1 MAQVSGTHSRYDLQ
15 TKGENVREQ
24 LADMISM
31 ISPTETPFVSMVKSE
46 KSNNTVKEWL
56 QDSLAAASTS
66 NAHIDGD
73 VFSGDTLT
81 APARLSNH
89 HQILRKDLIVTR
101 RAQIVN
107 QAGTKNELSRQVA
120 KAGLELRRDLESI
133 LLNNQAVTVGND
145 STAPKLAGLPA
156 WLKTNTARG
165 ATGAD
170 PALNNTTYGYPD
182 TAATDGTDRAL
193 SEATLLDTIKDT
205 VVAGGN
211 PSVIMVGPE
220 VKQRFSNYQFGSS
233 ARIATPYQDHGK
245 SPRSGL
251 TVNGSVDVYVTDF
264 GTYDI
269 VYNLFQ
275 REDDVFI
282 LDKDKLAVSYLTKYE
297 IDEQHKDGDADR
309 RMLVTDAT
317 LCVKNEA
324 ACGIVADIDETA
336 AMTA

>member
-15 TKGENVREQ
+15 TKGENVKEQ
-24 LADMISM
+24 VSEMISM
-31 ISPTETPFVSMVKSE
+31 ISPTETPLQSMIKSE
-46 KSNNTVKEWL
+46 KSTNTVKEWT
-56 QDSLAAASTS
+56 QDSLTAASTS

-73 VFSGDTLT
+73 VFAGDTLA
-81 APARLSNH
+81 APARISNH

-101 RAQIVN
+101 RAQKVS
-107 QAGTKNELSRQVA
+107 QFGTKNELSRQVA
-120 KAGLELRRDLESI
+120 KAGLENKRDLEAI
-133 LLNNQAVTVGND
+133 ITNNQAVVVGND

-156 WLKTNTARG
+156 WLKTNSARG

-205 VVAGGN
+205 VVAGGR

-220 VKQRFSNYQFGSS
+220 TKMRFSNYQFGSS

-245 SPRSGL
+245 NARGGL
-251 TVNGSVDVYVTDF
+251 TVNGSVDVYVSDF
-264 GTYDI
+264 GTFDI

-275 REDDVFI
+275 REDDVYI
-282 LDKDKLAVSYLTKYE
+282 LEPEKLAISYLSKHE

-317 LCVKNEA
+317 LVVYNEA
-324 ACGIVADIDETA
+324 ACGIVADIDETT